1 MEVHTVINEK
11 AINEL
16 RKYLIKPKIRKMI
29 YIMSAVF
36 VVLGILSIP
45 LKFYTL
51 MTVSFGGA
59 IILMI
64 ELHIVAGKQVKIM
77 IARIRE
83 SYNTDQVDA
92 KLIFEDDSF
101 KTVNLITNGELSLTY
116 DIMSGFVET
125 ENYYTLFTKQYQLLI
140 VDKQQFD
147 SHRQEQFLQLMKEK
161 MPQLFK

>member
-147 SHRQEQFLQLMKEK
+147 SHRQEQFLQQVKEK

>member
-36 VVLGILSIP
+36 VILGILSIP

-147 SHRQEQFLQLMKEK
+147 SHRQVEFLQLVKEK

>member
-125 ENYYTLFTKQYQLLI
+125 ENIMFYKLNKTLY
-140 VDKQQFD
+140 
-147 SHRQEQFLQLMKEK
+147 FL
-161 MPQLFK
+161 